1 MDKSVLF
8 PFIKFSRMGPF
19 TMSETETTVTRS
31 GGVETPT
38 RGRIQAERISKTY
51 ATSSGDVVALE
62 ETSFTVNPGELVSLV
77 GASGCGKSTLLR
89 IIAGLTQPTTGRV
102 MVAGQDVK
110 RPRPET
116 TAVVFQEDALLPW
129 YNVEQNVALGLSARG
144 DARSAIDKSVQES
157 LKLVGLSNFGQV
169 YPRQLSGGMRQ
180 RAALARGL
188 VMEPEVMLLD
198 EPFAALDEQTRNLM
212 GQELRSLHFRIG
224 GTMIMVTHSLT
235 EAVLLSD
242 RIIAL
247 SARPGRIK
255 TIMDIDLPSER
266 PVELIDTPEFARLR
280 NDLWNELKFD
290 WTD

>member
-1 MDKSVLF
+1 
-8 PFIKFSRMGPF
+8 
-19 TMSETETTVTRS
+19 MSETETTVTRS

-266 PVELIDTPEFARLR
+266 PVELIDTPEFGRLR